1 MGSVGEIIR
10 LRRGVVV
17 STVSS
22 LVFQSIKDAFE
33 DDGKDED
40 EDIEEKEED
49 FEKDIRSRNR
59 IVKASY
65 PNCCKNV
72 GRT

>member
-10 LRRGVVV
+10 FRRGVLV

-22 LVFQSIKDAFE
+22 LVLQSIKEAFE
-33 DDGKDED
+33 DDDED
-40 EDIEEKEED
+40 EDFEEAKKED
-49 FEKDIRSRNR
+49 FEKDILSRNR
-59 IVKASY
+59 IANASY